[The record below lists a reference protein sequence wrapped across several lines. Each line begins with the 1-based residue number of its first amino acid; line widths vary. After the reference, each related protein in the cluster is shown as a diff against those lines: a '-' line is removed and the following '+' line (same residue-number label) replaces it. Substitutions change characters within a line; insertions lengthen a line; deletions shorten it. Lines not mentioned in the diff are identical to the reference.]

1 MKINWCKC
9 ILQSNCRLNLLKLK
23 NEHFDNLTGVYVI
36 WSGYDMINVVCVGK
50 GIIRD
55 ELIKK
60 KIDKKILM
68 YGPDLFVTWAAVP
81 EFSLDGVEAFLYK
94 ELNPII
100 YQNISGRDFTTVN
113 LP

>member
-9 ILQSNCRLNLLKLK
+9 ILQSNCRLNLLKLN

-36 WSGYDMINVVCVGK
+36 WSGYDMINVVYVGK

-55 ELIKK
+55 ELINK
-60 KIDKKILM
+60 KIDKKILVF
-68 YGPDLFVTWAAVP
+68 GPDLFVTWAAVP
-81 EFSLDGVEAFLYK
+81 RVSLDGVEAFLSN
-94 ELNPII
+94 ELNPMVHQDITCSKFI
-100 YQNISGRDFTTVN
+100 NVN